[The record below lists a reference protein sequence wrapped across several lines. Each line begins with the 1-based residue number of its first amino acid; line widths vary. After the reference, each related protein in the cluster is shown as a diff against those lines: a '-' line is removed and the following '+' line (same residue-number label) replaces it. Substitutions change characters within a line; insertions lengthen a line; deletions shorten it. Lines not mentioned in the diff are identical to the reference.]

1 MALHTLNIARFLKY
15 VWSFFNIRYERVKK
29 YITKHDN
36 SEKVSQISKYY
47 FEVWGKV
54 ITEYGSYYK
63 IECRKIINKSQKIF
77 SRILFSLLL
86 SKDKWSF
93 SRKLRRSLPLAKNN
107 NSSNAKTQSLK
118 HSRKLF
124 EIAILKIVQ
133 TYQGEAYEVIF
144 FSNKVPDSTRQLYIK
159 LNLIRQLFS

>member
-1 MALHTLNIARFLKY
+1 M
-15 VWSFFNIRYERVKK
+15 
-29 YITKHDN
+29 
-36 SEKVSQISKYY
+36 
-47 FEVWGKV
+47 
-54 ITEYGSYYK
+54 
-63 IECRKIINKSQKIF
+63 KIINKSQKIF